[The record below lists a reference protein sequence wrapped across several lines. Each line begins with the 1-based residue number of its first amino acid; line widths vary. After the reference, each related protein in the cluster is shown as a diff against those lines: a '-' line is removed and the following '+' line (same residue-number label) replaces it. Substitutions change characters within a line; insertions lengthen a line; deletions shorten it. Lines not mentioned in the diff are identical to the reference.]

1 MPAEKG
7 IPKPEAS
14 ARRLDVRNYDSREA
28 WGWLSEDERLIMSKE
43 GVAYVDVGWCVS
55 SLMSFSRSTIF
66 PFTRLTASD
75 FFAGC
80 DTSET
85 TGRVEYG

>member
-28 WGWLSEDERLIMSKE
+28 WGWISEDERLIMTKE
-43 GVAYVDVGWCVS
+43 G
-55 SLMSFSRSTIF
+55 LHMSMLNSC
-66 PFTRLTASD
+66 A
-75 FFAGC
+75 
-80 DTSET
+80 
-85 TGRVEYG
+85 